1 MTYLEI
7 VNKVLIRLR
16 ENEVT
21 SVQESPYSKLI
32 GEFVNIV
39 KREVEDTYNWASLR
53 NTIIIPTV
61 ASTITYS
68 LTGSGVRS
76 RVDQVANISSGS
88 KHELTYIPSN
98 TLADWNL
105 VETLQTGEPYYFNL
119 RSVDSNGDAIVAIYP
134 TPDAVYEKILRLYT
148 TQVDLEID
156 ADTITIPYQVVVEG
170 ALARAISERGD
181 DGGYT
186 EQEGRYNRIL
196 SDYIAIDAGNH
207 PETTVWYAQ

>member
-7 VNKVLIRLR
+7 CNKVLIRLR

-21 SVQESPYSKLI
+21 SVQDSPYSKLI

-39 KREVEDTYNWASLR
+39 KREVEDTYNWTSLR
-53 NTIIIPTV
+53 NTINIPTV
-61 ASTITYS
+61 ASTLTYT

-76 RVDQVANISSGS
+76 HVEHVANTSNGS
-88 KHELTYIPSN
+88 KYELTYAPASSIE
-98 TLADWNL
+98 TWNL
-105 VETLQTGEPYYFNL
+105 VENPQTGKPYYFNL
-119 RSVDSNGDAIVAIYP
+119 KGVSAAGDSIVTLYP
-134 TPDAVYEKILRLYT
+134 TPDAVYALEFELYT
-148 TQVDLEID
+148 PQVDLVTD
-156 ADTITIPYQVVVEG
+156 ADTLTVPYQVVVEG